1 MCGRNT
7 DVTDWNYASST
18 DEDVGDDEMSQNR
31 HFRIMQNGVA
41 VASSE
46 GPERVARGTTM
57 LYAAQYEEDGPIE
70 IQEKVSK
77 RWKTIYKTPQETL

>member
-1 MCGRNT
+1 M
-7 DVTDWNYASST
+7 
-18 DEDVGDDEMSQNR
+18 EQHR

-41 VASSE
+41 VASAE
-46 GPERVARGTTM
+46 GPERLANGTAM

-77 RWKTIYKTPQETL
+77 RWKTIYKTPQEQH